1 MVGRSGSKVERSA
14 VVTASP
20 RTVPDMICAFA
31 VVDTP
36 TNICTVPLTVPIM
49 AAFTSRYGTCTTFT
63 PANLFKVSQA
73 RCGTVPDAGGCA
85 VETTGARLRQ
95 GDEIGDRAGGHARM
109 HDERVGNQ
117 PENRDRLELFHQIVG
132 RELHRRVERVCG

>member
-1 MVGRSGSKVERSA
+1 

-20 RTVPDMICAFA
+20 RTVPDEICAFA

-63 PANLFKVSQA
+63 PADLFKVSQA
-73 RCGTVPDAGGCA
+73 RCGTVPMPADAQLRPPGRDF
-85 VETTGARLRQ
+85 ARATSSAT
-95 GDEIGDRAGGHARM
+95 ERAGTLGCTTSA
-109 HDERVGNQ
+109 
-117 PENRDRLELFHQIVG
+117 
-132 RELHRRVERVCG
+132 